1 MNNTPSIIIST
12 VAIIIVVLSD
22 LFFYRKQR
30 DLNDEINKI
39 TEVLNE
45 TTLKRL
51 KKLAEVNVVKSFKT
65 YNSSLTK
72 TNNRI
77 IELEKTV
84 KKLYDYINNIEKYY
98 KLINDDNKPPSMK
111 KHVTFKQKNEPESED
126 DSDNDSEKESSDSD
140 NDSDDSFDIKNV
152 RKAIKKKNKK

>member
-22 LFFYRKQR
+22 LFFYRKQK

-51 KKLAEVNVVKSFKT
+51 KKLAEINVVKSFKT

-72 TNNRI
+72 TNSRI
-77 IELEKTV
+77 IELEKIV

-98 KLINDDNKPPSMK
+98 KLIDDNNKPLSMK
-111 KHVTFKQKNEPESED
+111 KHVTFKHKNESESED
-126 DSDNDSEKESSDSD
+126 DSDDNSSDSDSD
-140 NDSDDSFDIKNV
+140 NDSEDDSFDIKNV